1 MRPCHRFS
9 PMGRI
14 IEMSLW
20 KTFYILFTLTFS
32 SVSHAQSIADEI
44 NEGGEEFSFEAPPL
58 TTEKIEKISPSGK
71 ILVITNSNN
80 SFGKGDFISL
90 VRDNELVTRALV
102 AKTHNGLAG
111 IKIMRYYSMPL
122 FNMLRARM
130 DVQIIRGDDSYFGKK
145 KKSED
150 ADGKTEEMIK
160 DEEDLYNEAAL
171 LEDDL
176 EIDEN
181 KNRVIKTDNI
191 ITAFMAM
198 VEGVDNDG
206 NSKRYN
212 QLNAGWMYQLEDNV
226 WGEIT
231 YGQNVINDFPSTG
244 LDTKMTNLTFK
255 IKYTIQAPFYS
266 YLQPYAGYQMIGASS
281 PGAGVDDGSTDPNVL
296 ALEEQRVSDLKRNN
310 AIFGITL
317 LKRLVPGWFARFDL
331 GSDVLSFG
339 FGLEF

>member
-1 MRPCHRFS
+1 MRPCQEFS
-9 PMGRI
+9 AKGRI
-14 IEMSLW
+14 NGMSLC
-20 KTFYILFTLTFS
+20 KSLLLFFCLVLTAN
-32 SVSHAQSIADEI
+32 VSAQSIADEI
-44 NEGGEEFSFEAPPL
+44 NEGGEEFDFEAPPL
-58 TTEKIEKISPSGK
+58 TTEKIEKISASRK
-71 ILVITNSNN
+71 ILIITNSNN

-102 AKTHNGLAG
+102 AKTYNGMAG

-122 FNMLRARM
+122 FNMLRPNM

-145 KKSED
+145 KKKQDKE
-150 ADGKTEEMIK
+150 GKSEEMIQ

-191 ITAFMAM
+191 ITAFMGM
-198 VEGVDNDG
+198 VEGIDQDG

-212 QLNAGWMYQLEDNV
+212 QLNAGWMYQLEDNI
-226 WGEIT
+226 WGEVT
-231 YGQNVINDFPSTG
+231 YGQNIINDFPSTG
-244 LDTKMTNLTFK
+244 LDTKMTNLTLK
-255 IKYTIQAPFYS
+255 IKYTIKAPFYS
-266 YLQPYAGYQMIGASS
+266 YIQPYAGYQMIGASS
-281 PGAGVDDGSTDPNVL
+281 PGAGVDDGSTDPNLL
-296 ALEEQRVSDLKRNN
+296 ALEEQRVEDLKRNS
-310 AIFGITL
+310 AIFGVTL

-331 GSDVLSFG
+331 GNDILSFG